1 MSIVILSL
9 RCLHQKTVQQKT
21 RLYKMIIIEIAG
33 HLGAD
38 PEVRFTPGG
47 QKVTSLRVATN
58 SRKSGKE
65 ETVWWRVTIWGE
77 RFDKMMPYLK
87 KGSAIIVIGEM
98 SKPEIYT
105 DKEGRPQV
113 SLDLTAE
120 MIRFSPF
127 GKTDRSG
134 QEPAAAGQAN
144 SSQSPAASSYGEPSF
159 TSQAAG
165 GMGNVPYAGAPS
177 NYKTTQAIPEDDNIP
192 F

>member
-1 MSIVILSL
+1 
-9 RCLHQKTVQQKT
+9 
-21 RLYKMIIIEIAG
+21 MIIIEIAG

-47 QKVTSLRVATN
+47 QKVTTLRVATN
-58 SRKSGKE
+58 TRKSGKD

-113 SLDLTAE
+113 SLDITAE

-127 GKTDRSG
+127 GRTDRSG
-134 QEPAAAGQAN
+134 SDQSTTSNPNQ
-144 SSQSPAASSYGEPSF
+144 SQTSSYNNESSF

-165 GMGNVPYAGAPS
+165 GFSMAGIPS
-177 NYKTTQAIPEDDNIP
+177 NKSSQAMSEDDNIP

>member
-1 MSIVILSL
+1 
-9 RCLHQKTVQQKT
+9 
-21 RLYKMIIIEIAG
+21 MIIIEIAG

-38 PEVRFTPGG
+38 PEVRFTPNG
-47 QKVTSLRVATN
+47 QKVTTLRVATN
-58 SRKSGKE
+58 TRKSGKD

-87 KGSAIIVIGEM
+87 KGSAVIIIGEM
-98 SKPEIYT
+98 SKPDIYT

-127 GKTDRSG
+127 GRGDRNG
-134 QEPAAAGQAN
+134 QEQGA
-144 SSQSPAASSYGEPSF
+144 SSQTTSYSPSSSNPSHSSSSGGFGSASFANTQSSYKPSM
-159 TSQAAG
+159 QE
-165 GMGNVPYAGAPS
+165 APD
-177 NYKTTQAIPEDDNIP
+177 DDNIP

>member
-1 MSIVILSL
+1 
-9 RCLHQKTVQQKT
+9 
-21 RLYKMIIIEIAG
+21 MIIIEIAG
-33 HLGAD
+33 HLGTD

-47 QKVTSLRVATN
+47 QKVTNLRVATN
-58 SRKSGKE
+58 TRKSGKD

-127 GKTDRSG
+127 GKTDKNG
-134 QEPAAAGQAN
+134 QEQGAGQVQNQA
-144 SSQSPAASSYGEPSF
+144 SPGAYTNASSYSEPSY

-165 GMGNVPYAGAPS
+165 GFSSAPYGGGTQS
-177 NYKTTQAIPEDDNIP
+177 NYKPQSQAPDDDNIP

>member
-1 MSIVILSL
+1 
-9 RCLHQKTVQQKT
+9 
-21 RLYKMIIIEIAG
+21 MIIIEIAG

-47 QKVTSLRVATN
+47 QKVSTLRVATN
-58 SRKSGKE
+58 TRKSGKD

-87 KGSAIIVIGEM
+87 KGSAVIIIGEM

-127 GKTDRSG
+127 GKGDKGQDSSG
-134 QEPAAAGQAN
+134 P
-144 SSQSPAASSYGEPSF
+144 SQSQNSYQEPSF

-165 GMGNVPYAGAPS
+165 FGNSSYAGTQSGYKSMSTAP
-177 NYKTTQAIPEDDNIP
+177 DDDQIP

>member
-1 MSIVILSL
+1 MYNI
-9 RCLHQKTVQQKT
+9 HEDKQ
-21 RLYKMIIIEIAG
+21 MIIIEIAG

-38 PEVRFTPGG
+38 PEARFTPGG

-58 SRKSGKE
+58 TRKSGKD

-98 SKPEIYT
+98 GKPEIYT

-127 GKTDRSG
+127 GRSDRGG
-134 QEPAAAGQAN
+134 QEPASPGQTNYSQPAAASSSYNEPSYTSQAPGGFGN
-144 SSQSPAASSYGEPSF
+144 TPFAGSSGYKPAASAESD
-159 TSQAAG
+159 
-165 GMGNVPYAGAPS
+165 
-177 NYKTTQAIPEDDNIP
+177 DDNIP

>member
-1 MSIVILSL
+1 
-9 RCLHQKTVQQKT
+9 
-21 RLYKMIIIEIAG
+21 MIIIEIAG

-38 PEVRFTPGG
+38 PEVRFTAGG
-47 QKVTSLRVATN
+47 QKVTTLRVATN
-58 SRKSGKE
+58 TRKSGKD

-127 GKTDRSG
+127 GRTDRSG
-134 QEPAAAGQAN
+134 QEQTTAAGQTN
-144 SSQSPAASSYGEPSF
+144 YSQAASPSSYNNSYSEPSF

-165 GMGNVPYAGAPS
+165 GNVPYAGTQS
-177 NYKTTQAIPEDDNIP
+177 NYKPPQTAPDDDNIP

>member
-1 MSIVILSL
+1 
-9 RCLHQKTVQQKT
+9 
-21 RLYKMIIIEIAG
+21 MIIIEIAG

-38 PEVRFTPGG
+38 PETRFTPNG
-47 QKVTSLRVATN
+47 QKVTTLRVATN
-58 SRKSGKE
+58 TRKSGKD

-127 GKTDRSG
+127 GKGDRGG
-134 QEPAAAGQAN
+134 QEQAP
-144 SSQSPAASSYGEPSF
+144 SAQASHSQAPSHGSSYGETSF
-159 TSQAAG
+159 NSGGFSNSSFAGSQ
-165 GMGNVPYAGAPS
+165 S
-177 NYKTTQAIPEDDNIP
+177 NYKPTQAAPEDDNIP